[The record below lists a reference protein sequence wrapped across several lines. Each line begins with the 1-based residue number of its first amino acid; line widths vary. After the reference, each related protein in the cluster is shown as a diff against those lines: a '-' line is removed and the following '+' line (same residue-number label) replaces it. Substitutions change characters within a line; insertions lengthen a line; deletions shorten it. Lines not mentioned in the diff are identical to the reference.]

1 MMKNI
6 FLTKKKTVEYFLTFS
21 GNDDDDWQ
29 ASVINENARHNFVLW
44 FFEVFYISLD
54 DIYKAKITSLFAP
67 NALC

>member
-1 MMKNI
+1 M
-6 FLTKKKTVEYFLTFS
+6 TVEYFLTFS

-54 DIYKAKITSLFAP
+54 DIYKAKIMSPFAP